1 MRLGRWRRLCISEV
15 NLIKFRIRKR
25 ARLWFNIA
33 ASAAFIA
40 LAIYGWGLTVE
51 TAVGFLVICLGFLVA
66 IIFLGMITGGL
77 LRLLRRDDEPG
88 GE

>member
-1 MRLGRWRRLCISEV
+1 M
-15 NLIKFRIRKR
+15 IKFRIRSR

-51 TAVGFLVICLGFLVA
+51 TALIFLVICIVFLVA
-66 IIFLGMITGGL
+66 IIALGMAAGWL
-77 LRLLRRDDEPG
+77 LRLLRKDGEPDD
-88 GE
+88 